1 MAAKNIRDA
10 LKRAINQAGLREFQ
24 YENYIIHFT
33 FERSLIE
40 DELVNAIRDVLQNRQ
55 KRTLT
60 DPELRA
66 LRNTARKVARR
77 AYSRKNIIKAH
88 KRQGYKIYK
97 GKWSKVKARM
107 ARDHGYTRDK
117 QGRPQRIVGPKQSQL
132 GVYVPGAGAGLQ
144 FLRSLITNV
153 DSVPVS
159 YVASFGTETR
169 QGGPNQKLHKQMWA
183 NAVYRMWKELGS
195 YAGVGTGRQTNKNP
209 SGPMV
214 GNQRTSIIGAK
225 QGRQSRYR
233 RLHGPVASGFQGPPL
248 ESMTGLEAPSL
259 GDTSVAVV
267 GMVEALRDLG
277 PDSVINEIPPYQEMY
292 TYAYQDILHELDINF
307 KINGQSISD
316 IINFDKTIE
325 IGMALGGDIHQGMMS
340 PADKLAVE
348 KKLDEIVDIMIN
360 DNSWNTDYVTS
371 KGFSQRGG
379 ELVGALVIKELLNKS
394 WWKKPNMRLKV
405 NKQLALLG
413 RREKEASKALQN
425 QILAGSSKLGGI
437 KKARKKGSRR
447 SKVRN
452 TARVSAKGQA
462 HLSNPLALRNLI
474 NSVLPQMVA
483 MKMQPPALRYRTGR
497 FANSARV
504 TQVMQGPR
512 GGLQADYTYMRN
524 PYETF
529 EPGGDMGSTQRDPR
543 KIIGESIRE
552 IVATAMQN
560 KFIKTRR
567 V

>member
-24 YENYIIHFT
+24 YENYIVHFT

-40 DELVNAIRDVLQNRQ
+40 DELSNAVRDVLENQQRSPLNREERGVVRQ
-55 KRTLT
+55 
-60 DPELRA
+60 A
-66 LRNTARKVARR
+66 ARKVVKR

-88 KRQGYKIYK
+88 KRQGYRIHT
-97 GKWSKVKARM
+97 GNWLKVKPKM
-107 ARDHGYTRDK
+107 AKLYGYTRK
-117 QGRPQRIVGPKQSQL
+117 ANGAVMTPGPKQSKI
-132 GVYVPGAGAGLQ
+132 GVYVPSAGAGVQEIKHLASN
-144 FLRSLITNV
+144 L

-159 YVASFGTETR
+159 YIASFGKETSR
-169 QGGPNQKLHKQMWA
+169 GGPNQRVHKAMWS
-183 NAVYRMWKELGS
+183 NAVYRMWDELDR
-195 YAGVGTGRQTNKNP
+195 YAG
-209 SGPMV
+209 
-214 GNQRTSIIGAK
+214 TSRNVIGAK
-225 QGRQSRYR
+225 QGNRSRYR
-233 RLHGPVASGFQGPPL
+233 RLHGPVASAYDANNQL
-248 ESMTGLEAPSL
+248 GLDHQSL

-267 GMVEALRDLG
+267 GMVEALREIG
-277 PDSVINEIPPYQEMY
+277 PKSVANKPPTYQEMY
-292 TYAYQDILHELDINF
+292 SYAYQDILHELDANF
-307 KINGQSISD
+307 TINGQSISD
-316 IINFDKTIE
+316 ILSFDKTIE
-325 IGMALGGDIHQGMMS
+325 IGMALGGDVHQSLMS
-340 PADKLAVE
+340 PADKKAVE
-348 KKLDEIVDIMIN
+348 DKLDEIVNIMIN
-360 DNSWNTDYVTS
+360 DNAWNSDYITS
-371 KGFSQRGG
+371 KGFSQRSG
-379 ELVGALVIKELLNKS
+379 ELVGALAVKELLNKS

-405 NKQLALLG
+405 NKQLARLG
-413 RREKEASKALQN
+413 RTEKEASKALQR
-425 QILAGSSKLGGI
+425 QILAGGSKLGGI
-437 KKARKKGSRR
+437 KKAKKKSSGR
-447 SKVRN
+447 SKARN
-452 TARVSAKGQA
+452 SARVSAKGQA

-483 MKMQPPALRYRTGR
+483 MKMQPPALRFRTGR

-512 GGLQADYTYMRN
+512 GGLQADYTYMRT